1 MSEPFT
7 NNISSNNK
15 RIAKNTMALYFRTF
29 ITMIVGLYTGRVM
42 LQALGVDNYGINN
55 VVGGIVA
62 MSSLITATMSQAISR
77 YITYALGKGD
87 SDQLK
92 TMFSTSVNAQIV
104 MSIIAIVVLEIGG
117 LWFLNTVAQ
126 IPQGRE
132 MAAFWVF
139 QCSLISLAIGL
150 VSSPYNALLVAHERM
165 GIYAYTSIAEA
176 MLKLAICF
184 IILAYGGDRLILL
197 AILTVFVGLGM
208 RIFYGWYCGKN
219 FDEAHYNPKIFDKGL
234 LKELTVFSGW
244 NLLNNGAYT
253 FATQGVNMLINVF
266 FGVAYNAAR
275 GIANTVNTAVQNFV
289 ANFTIAFS
297 PQITKSYASGDKAYA
312 IHLGNRGTKFSWLM
326 MYIFIVPV
334 CCEADTLLCLWL
346 GDAPEWSA
354 LFLRFAMFESL
365 AVCSGQNLFRLIQA
379 DGHIKKYT
387 VHAAITAGFIFPLTW
402 IVYLLGGSVWLS
414 YVIFIIDF
422 LVLNLVR
429 FYDIKKLMPFSIRQ
443 HIKEVIVP
451 CMIVSVTSFI
461 IPLGVCYY
469 MNPGAIR
476 FLVNVPV
483 SIIWTSLCCILF
495 GLTKNERKFFRNKAI
510 QVIARIKK

>member
-1 MSEPFT
+1 MQD
-7 NNISSNNK
+7 SSANNK
-15 RIAKNTMALYFRTF
+15 RIAKNTIALYFRTF

-62 MSSLITATMSQAISR
+62 MSSLITGTMSQAISR

-87 SDQLK
+87 GEQLK

-104 MSIIAIVVLEIGG
+104 MSMIAIIFLEVGG

-126 IPQGRE
+126 IPLGRE
-132 MAAFWVF
+132 NAAFWVF

-150 VSSPYNALLVAHERM
+150 ISSPYNALLVAHERM
-165 GIYAYTSIAEA
+165 EIYAYTSIAEA
-176 MLKLAICF
+176 TFRLAICF
-184 IILAYGGDRLILL
+184 IILAYNGDRLILL
-197 AILTVFVGLGM
+197 AILTVLVGLGM

-219 FDEAHYNPKIFDKGL
+219 FHEAHYSPKIFDKGL

-266 FGVAYNAAR
+266 FGVTYNAAR
-275 GIANTVNTAVQNFV
+275 GIANTVNATVQSFV
-289 ANFTIAFS
+289 GNFTMAFS

-312 IHLGNRGTKFSWLM
+312 IHLGNRGTKFSWLL

-334 CCEADTLLCLWL
+334 CCEADTLLRLWL
-346 GDAPEWSA
+346 GKAPEWSA

-365 AVCSGQNLFRLIQA
+365 AVCSGQNLFRLIQS
-379 DGHIKKYT
+379 DGHLKSYT
-387 VHAAITAGFIFPLTW
+387 IHAAITAGFIFPLTW
-402 IVYLLGGSVWLS
+402 IAYILGAPVWLS

-422 LVLNLVR
+422 VVLNLVR
-429 FYDIKKLMPFSIRQ
+429 FYDIKKLMQFSIRQ
-443 HIKEVIVP
+443 HIKEVIIP
-451 CMIVSVTSFI
+451 CVMVSITSFI
-461 IPLGVCYY
+461 VPLGICYY
-469 MNPGAIR
+469 INPGIIR
-476 FLVNVPV
+476 FLVNVPICV
-483 SIIWTSLCCILF
+483 LWTVVCCILF
-495 GLTKNERKFFRNKAI
+495 GLTKNERNFIWDKTKLAI
-510 QVIARIKK
+510 ERIRK